1 MKDDLK
7 DTPADF
13 SAPNSGDELP
23 CAASVSGDQ
32 QNADDEVNIEIVISS
47 DEDDEGNQSD

>member
-1 MKDDLK
+1 M
-7 DTPADF
+7 
-13 SAPNSGDELP
+13 SGDELP
-23 CAASVSGDQ
+23 CAASVSRDQ